1 MTGQLCVGFETGGA
15 IYLRSRLGLLSMTG
29 MVLDRFTASQ
39 RADGYSL
46 NTIGARVRCVRA
58 IARMAAVR
66 PDELTV
72 AHVVAYFAAR
82 PLKPWSRRTYLNHL
96 QAFGRWLGQDLVT
109 GIRKP
114 PAPRATPN
122 PLPEAD
128 LELLVGA
135 ATGHPRTWVLLGAFC
150 GLRAHETA
158 KLRREDISSLQGGEV
173 VLRVTGKGGRTD
185 VVPIPPV
192 VVRELDL
199 ASNGSFWAGTRPEL
213 VSRTVAN
220 LAAKVGVRMRYH
232 QLRHRFGTAVYR
244 ASGRDLLLTQRLM
257 RHASPATTA
266 GYAAVADDHV
276 HEVVGALPGADPEG
290 VVAVKARTRIRVG
303 ERCRHCR

>member
-1 MTGQLCVGFETGGA
+1 MIT
-15 IYLRSRLGLLSMTG
+15 

-39 RADGYSL
+39 LADGYSS
-46 NTIGARVRCVRA
+46 NTISARVRCVRA
-58 IARMAAVR
+58 IAAMAAVQ

-96 QAFGRWLGQDLVT
+96 QAFGRWLGVDLVK

-114 PAPRATPN
+114 PAPRSAPN

-128 LELLVGA
+128 LMRLVRA
-135 ATGHPRTWVLLGAFC
+135 ATGHHRTWVLLGAFC

-158 KLRREDISSLQGGEV
+158 KLRREDISLLQEGEV

-192 VVRELDL
+192 VVHALNLQGEGLL
-199 ASNGSFWAGTRPEL
+199 WGGTRPER
-213 VSRTVAN
+213 VSRTVAH
-220 LAAKVGVRMRYH
+220 LAAKIGVRMRYH

-290 VVAVKARTRIRVG
+290 SVAVKQRTRTRPG
-303 ERCRHCR
+303 GRCAHCR

>member
-1 MTGQLCVGFETGGA
+1 
-15 IYLRSRLGLLSMTG
+15 
-29 MVLDRFTASQ
+29 MVLERFTASQ
-39 RADGYSL
+39 LADGYSL
-46 NTIGARVRCVRA
+46 STIGARVRCVRA
-58 IARMAAVR
+58 IAAMAAVK
-66 PDELTV
+66 PDKLTV
-72 AHVVAYFAAR
+72 AHVIAYFAAR

-96 QAFGRWLGQDLVT
+96 QAFGRWLGTDLVQ

-114 PAPRATPN
+114 PAPRSTPN

-128 LELLVGA
+128 LERIVGA
-135 ATGHPRTWVLLGAFC
+135 ATGHSRAWVLLGAFC

-158 KLRREDISSLQGGEV
+158 KLRREDISSPQGGEV
-173 VLRVTGKGGRTD
+173 LLRVTGKGGRTD

-192 VVRELDL
+192 VARELDL
-199 ASNGSFWAGTRPEL
+199 AADGSFWGGTRPEH

-220 LAAKVGVRMRYH
+220 LAAKLGVRMRYH

-290 VVAVKARTRIRVG
+290 TIAAKVRTRARTA
-303 ERCRHCR
+303 ERCRCQ